1 MARGL
6 LLTADGVDAS
16 QLEYA
21 YHRLRED
28 AVLVTVASPGGGDI
42 VAQGDRTWS
51 DTTPIT
57 TLSREFDFVIVPGG
71 AAPERLRLLD
81 DAVGWL
87 KRYDRD
93 GGVIGVLGH
102 GVQLLASIDALVG
115 RTVTGPPELRID
127 VENAGASYTGESVAV
142 DGTLVTGRGTA
153 ALPFFVS
160 ATMNTALIPQDPA
173 GQARERPHWDAP
185 ESPRTRE

>member
-6 LLTADGVDAS
+6 LLAADGVDAS

-28 AVLVTVASPGGGDI
+28 AILVTIASPGGGKI
-42 VAQGDRTWS
+42 EAESGATWS
-51 DTTPIT
+51 ETTPIT
-57 TLSREFDFVIVPGG
+57 GLSQEFDFVIVPGG
-71 AAPERLRLLD
+71 AAPERLRLSS

-87 KRYDRD
+87 RRHEAE
-93 GGVIGVLGH
+93 GAIVAVLGH
-102 GVQLLASIDALVG
+102 GVQLLASAGILGG
-115 RTVTGPPELRID
+115 RTITGPPELQVDI
-127 VENAGASYTGESVAV
+127 ENGGATYTGESVAV

-160 ATMNTALIPQDPA
+160 ATISSALIPQDPA
-173 GQARERPHWDAP
+173 SKAQERPHWDAP
-185 ESPRTRE
+185 ES

>member
-6 LLTADGVDAS
+6 LLAADGVDAS

-28 AVLVTVASPGGGDI
+28 AILVTVASPGGGEI
-42 VAQGDRTWS
+42 EAQGGRTWT
-51 DTTPIT
+51 DTAPIT
-57 TLSREFDFVIVPGG
+57 GLSREFDFAIVPGG
-71 AAPERLRLLD
+71 AAPERLRLSD

-87 KRYDRD
+87 RRYERE
-93 GGVIGVLGH
+93 GGIVGVLGH
-102 GVQLLASIDALVG
+102 GVQLLASIGALAE
-115 RTVTGPPELRID
+115 RTVTGPPELRVDI
-127 VENAGASYTGESVAV
+127 ENGGATYTGESVAV

-160 ATMNTALIPQDPA
+160 ATINNALIPQDPA
-173 GQARERPHWDAP
+173 GKAQERPHWDAP
-185 ESPRTRE
+185 ES

>member
-28 AVLVTVASPGGGDI
+28 AILVTVASPSGGEIETRNG
-42 VAQGDRTWS
+42 RTWT
-51 DTTPIT
+51 DTTPVT
-57 TLSREFDFVIVPGG
+57 ALSNEFDFAIVPGG
-71 AAPERLRLLD
+71 SAPERLRLSE

-87 KRYDRD
+87 RRYERED
-93 GGVIGVLGH
+93 GIVALIGH
-102 GVQLLASIDALVG
+102 GVQLLASIGALAE
-115 RTVTGPPELRID
+115 RTITGPPELRID
-127 VENAGASYTGESVAV
+127 MENGGATYTGESVAV

-160 ATMNTALIPQDPA
+160 ATINNALIPQDPA
-173 GQARERPHWDAP
+173 GQAQERPHWDAT
-185 ESPRTRE
+185 ES

>member
-6 LLTADGVDAS
+6 LLAADGVDAS

-28 AVLVTVASPGGGDI
+28 AILVTVASPAGGEI
-42 VAQGDRTWS
+42 EAQGGRTWT

-57 TLSREFDFVIVPGG
+57 ALSREFDFAIVPGG
-71 AAPERLRLLD
+71 AAPERLRLSD

-87 KRYDRD
+87 RRYERE
-93 GGVIGVLGH
+93 GGIVGVLGH
-102 GVQLLASIDALVG
+102 GVQLLASIGALAE
-115 RTVTGPPELRID
+115 RTVTGPPELRVDI
-127 VENAGASYTGESVAV
+127 ENGGATYTGESVAV

-160 ATMNTALIPQDPA
+160 ATINNALIPQDPA
-173 GQARERPHWDAP
+173 GKAQERPHWDAP
-185 ESPRTRE
+185 ES